1 MFKIIKLS
9 MVDNNEKIYTYNFE
23 SGVNYFKGKN
33 SSGKS
38 EFYTFIDYM
47 FGDSQSINNKV
58 WYKDTLNY
66 AIMEF
71 EYNHISY
78 LIKRTLDKDINFFR
92 YKDEEW
98 GEPISLSEY
107 KEKLNSVFTVDFSS
121 LNHIREFTEENLT
134 YRTFTIFNFLG
145 EKTLGNLND
154 FFSKSKD
161 IKYSTKLPSILN
173 YVFNNNLEEIFSL
186 KKQLQELQGKVSQ
199 LENSIQRFDFIKNN
213 INLNLKKLNISVLY
227 NGKNKDIILQEIN
240 KIKSLEEPK
249 KQSKKSKTISELES
263 IYNSL
268 NEQIKIYE
276 NTIEDNKNFEIENIN
291 RKKLVENLSHLLSEK
306 SEYIYLINPIIKML
320 NDLDKRI
327 SFNKYVIT
335 NHSIKEL
342 KKQREEVRNEIFSN
356 EARFSSYNITEKS
369 RSIAIVEEY
378 LDIDVTYNI
387 EELESKQKQIRKLK
401 EDIKTLQNNDDDE
414 KIKNLS
420 DFITDLYKSATNVS
434 DIIKNDDDLEGFYIQ
449 YYKKGNLL
457 QPKVMSSD
465 SRKNGQLENYYVGS
479 MARHTLIQFCGY
491 LGFLNMLIKENKYPL
506 IPILVIDHISKPFDS
521 DNRRAIGAILQKFY
535 KNMDEKNLQIFLFD
549 DKDYEG
555 LSIIPN
561 HSENL
566 VNKNKT
572 GFNPFF
578 HEVSNPKDL
587 N

>member
-9 MVDNNEKIYTYNFE
+9 MVDNNEKIYNYNFK
-23 SGVNYFKGKN
+23 SGINYFKGKN
-33 SSGKS
+33 SSGKT
-38 EFYTFIDYM
+38 EFYSFFDYM
-47 FGDSQSINNKV
+47 FGDSQNIKNKV
-58 WYKDTLNY
+58 CYKDTLNY

-71 EYNHISY
+71 EYNQISY
-78 LIKRTLDKDINFFR
+78 LIKRTLDKDTNYFR

-107 KEKLNSVFTVDFSS
+107 KEKLNSVFTVDFSA
-121 LNHIREFTEENLT
+121 LTHIRDFTEENLT

-173 YVFNNNLEEIFSL
+173 YIFNNNLEEIFAL
-186 KKQLQELQGKVSQ
+186 KKQLQELQRKVSQ

-213 INLNLKKLNISVLY
+213 INLNLSKLNISVLY
-227 NGKNKDIILQEIN
+227 NGKNKDIILKEIN
-240 KIKSLEEPK
+240 NIKSLEEPK

-276 NTIEDNKNFEIENIN
+276 NTIEDSKNFEIENIN
-291 RKKLVENLSHLLSEK
+291 RKKVVENLSHLISEK
-306 SEYIYLINPIIKML
+306 GEYRYLVDPLIKMVK
-320 NDLDKRI
+320 DLDKRI

-335 NHSIKEL
+335 NHTIKDL
-342 KKQREEVRNEIFSN
+342 KKQREEVKNEIFAN
-356 EARFSSYNITEKS
+356 GARFSSYNISEKS
-369 RSIAIVEEY
+369 RSIALVEEY
-378 LDIDVTYNI
+378 LDIDVTYNT
-387 EELESKQKQIRKLK
+387 EELESKQKQIKRLK
-401 EDIKTLQNNDDDE
+401 EEIKRLQNNDDDE
-414 KIKNLS
+414 KIENLS
-420 DFITDLYKSATNVS
+420 DFITGLYKSAIDVS
-434 DIIKNDDDLEGFYIQ
+434 DIIKSDDDLEGFYIQ

-457 QPKVMSSD
+457 QPKVISSD
-465 SRKNGQLENYYVGS
+465 SEEKGQLENYYVGS

-521 DNRRAIGAILQKFY
+521 GNRRAIGAILQKFY
-535 KNMDEKNLQIFLFD
+535 QQMDEGNLQIFLFD
-549 DKDYEG
+549 DEDYEG

-578 HEVSNPKDL
+578 HEVSSKDS
-587 N
+587 